1 LIQSTKSG
9 RKSRRAHLPVSAVWG
24 HERDFQFKPQDEDW
38 GRIEGVYPF
47 LKIEDREP
55 IARLVAEYLRHDSY
69 ERYAPFLNDGMGWLD
84 RTEEATK
91 AFHRAITE
99 LPSSPEQLGALY
111 AARSLVERRI
121 QHRALPDG
129 LEWHTL
135 QGIMLHVMAAFDAA
149 KSSLPT
155 QAVGGFVEGQAWTC
169 GFGSCPISP
178 NRRAILR
185 GPPKALTNPNPTS
198 HPISSLSF
206 VSCKIRF
213 RKSVGGTLLA
223 TRHLHGQSRK
233 PGANARELNSTKLA
247 GESPALVLK
256 TRVRVVAVIA
266 T

>member
-1 LIQSTKSG
+1 MLCRWRKGVELESIGEERTQKSP
-9 RKSRRAHLPVSAVWG
+9 RALASVCSVG
-24 HERDFQFKPQDEDW
+24 HEQDFQFKPQDEDW

-84 RTEEATK
+84 RTEQATK
-91 AFHRAITE
+91 AFHQAITE

-129 LEWHTL
+129 LEWHTI

-155 QAVGGFVEGQAWTC
+155 QAVGGFVEGQAWDVW
-169 GFGSCPISP
+169 G
-178 NRRAILR
+178 LR
-185 GPPKALTNPNPTS
+185 
-198 HPISSLSF
+198 
-206 VSCKIRF
+206 VVRF
-213 RKSVGGTLLA
+213 RRIEGLSYGGLQ
-223 TRHLHGQSRK
+223 RR
-233 PGANARELNSTKLA
+233 
-247 GESPALVLK
+247 
-256 TRVRVVAVIA
+256 
-266 T
+266 